1 VLLISGAFSFYI
13 SMWLIVPLLP
23 AYVLDLHGSEA
34 DIGLVLGVFALTALL
49 ARPLAGRLVDTHGCK
64 VVALAGCLVYAIA
77 PFLYIVSTSVPI
89 LIIVR
94 MFHGLG
100 ISFFGTAG
108 TTWVANMVPPARRAE
123 AMGLYS
129 NASQVGVA
137 IAPLLGALIHD
148 AGGYTVLFVVAA
160 LIAFAGIAF
169 ISPAQESRH
178 AGAGSARAG
187 SFRQAL
193 GRRDVM
199 TMTFTL
205 MTAAAT
211 WGLLTGFLPVYVI
224 QRNAGQSAVF
234 FTVYA
239 VATVFLRLVIGPI
252 SDRLG
257 RRVIIGPALLGMA
270 VIMLLFTQM
279 YSALT
284 LYVLAAL
291 YALSFGIV
299 YPTLSAFLVDVVPG
313 NVRGSAIGVFTA
325 GFDMGV
331 MVGSTLGGMVAE
343 VLGLEATFVAIG
355 LLCLVGVV
363 VFWTGTREPPKLPI
377 PIMDG
382 ESQ

>member
-1 VLLISGAFSFYI
+1 
-13 SMWLIVPLLP
+13 MWLIVPVLP
-23 AYVLDLHGSEA
+23 SFVLDLHGSET
-34 DIGLVLGVFALTALL
+34 DIGLVLGVFAFTALL
-49 ARPLAGRLVDTHGCK
+49 SRPFAGRMVDKLGCK

-77 PFLYIVSTSVPI
+77 PLLYIVSTSVPV
-89 LIIVR
+89 LIVVR

-108 TTWVANMVPPARRAE
+108 TTWVANMVPPTRRAE

-129 NASQVGVA
+129 NASQVAIA
-137 IAPLLGALIHD
+137 IAPLLGAMIHD
-148 AGGYTVLFVVAA
+148 VGGFSALFVVAA
-160 LIAFAGIAF
+160 LMGIVG
-169 ISPAQESRH
+169 IVLIGPAHEKRH

-199 TMTFTL
+199 TLTFTL

-211 WGLLTGFLPVYVI
+211 WGLLTGFLPVYVT

-239 VATVFLRLVIGPI
+239 VATVVLRLVIGPI

-257 RRVIIGPALLGMA
+257 RKVIVGPALFGLA
-270 VIMLLFTQM
+270 VIMALFTQM
-279 YSALT
+279 SSAAT

-343 VLGLEATFVAIG
+343 ALGLEATFVAIG
-355 LLCLVGVV
+355 LLCLVGVI
-363 VFWTGTREPPKLPI
+363 VFWTGTQEPHSVPI
-377 PIMDG
+377 PTVDG
-382 ESQ
+382 ELQ

>member
-1 VLLISGAFSFYI
+1 
-13 SMWLIVPLLP
+13 MWLIVPVLP
-23 AYVLDLHGSEA
+23 SFVLDLHGSEA
-34 DIGLVLGVFALTALL
+34 DIGLVLGIFAFTALL
-49 ARPLAGRLVDTHGCK
+49 SRPFAGRMVDQFGCK
-64 VVALAGCLVYAIA
+64 IVALAGCLVYAIA
-77 PFLYIVSTSVPI
+77 PLLYIFSTSVPV
-89 LIIVR
+89 LLVVR

-108 TTWVANMVPPARRAE
+108 TTWVANMVPPTRRAE

-129 NASQVGVA
+129 NASQVGIA
-137 IAPLLGALIHD
+137 IAPLLGAMIHD
-148 AGGYTVLFVVAA
+148 AGGYAVLFVVAA
-160 LIAFAGIAF
+160 LVALAGIAL
-169 ISPAQESRH
+169 ISPAREERTSE
-178 AGAGSARAG
+178 AGSARAS
-187 SFRQAL
+187 SFSQAL

-211 WGLLTGFLPVYVI
+211 WGLLTGFLPIYVL
-224 QRNAGQSAVF
+224 QRNAGQSAMF

-239 VATVFLRLVIGPI
+239 AATVFLRLVIGPI

-270 VIMLLFTQM
+270 VIMMLFTQM
-279 YSALT
+279 SSALV

-299 YPTLSAFLVDVVPG
+299 YPTLGAFLVDVVPG

-331 MVGSTLGGMVAE
+331 MVGSTLGGMLAE
-343 VLGLEATFVAIG
+343 ALGLEATFVAIG
-355 LLCLVGVV
+355 LLCLVGVA
-363 VFWTGTREPPKLPI
+363 VFWTGTKEPGNAPI
-377 PIMDG
+377 PTMGG
-382 ESQ
+382 ES